1 MYRFAASPCPETEL
15 LLRSLLVSR
24 PQASSLLSG
33 SEKYP
38 KIHGILRLYDH
49 PLGTVVYASVCG
61 LPFSEEPCRN
71 AVFGFHIHEGGSCEG
86 KENDPFAATLSHYN
100 PNGCSHP
107 YHAGDLPPLFGC
119 PGDCFKPVSDR
130 PLSHGEGDRQDG
142 AVIHRMPDDFES
154 QPAGNAG
161 EKIACGVILPG

>member
-1 MYRFAASPCPETEL
+1 MYRFAASPCPDTEL

-86 KENDPFAATLSHYN
+86 EENDPFAATLSHYN
-100 PNGCSHP
+100 PNGCLHP

-119 PGDCFKPVSDR
+119 RGVALSLFLTDR
-130 PLSHGEGDRQDG
+130 FRAEEVIGRT